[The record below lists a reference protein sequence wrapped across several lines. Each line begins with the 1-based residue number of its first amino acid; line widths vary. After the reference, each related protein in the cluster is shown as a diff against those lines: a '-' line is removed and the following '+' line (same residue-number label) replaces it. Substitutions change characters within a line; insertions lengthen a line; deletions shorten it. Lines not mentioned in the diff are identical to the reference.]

1 MKKMMFVAA
10 CVAAVLAITGCASMQ
25 VATTLNDQKIAS
37 TENNV
42 SHINGDNWGV
52 YLLWLPILTGDTA
65 KPGSI
70 AVMKDTVNV
79 PSVVDMVTKKGKEQ
93 GATKVL
99 DLVSSRSSIPVF
111 WFIIPIVS
119 VKFGEV
125 SGNAVN

>member
-1 MKKMMFVAA
+1 
-10 CVAAVLAITGCASMQ
+10 MQ
-25 VATTLNDQKIAS
+25 VATTFNDEKIAS

-42 SHINGDNWGV
+42 AHINGDNWGV

-79 PSVVDMVTKKGKEQ
+79 PSVVDMVTKKGKDH

-99 DLVSSRSSIPVF
+99 DLVSSKSSIPVF

-119 VKFGEV
+119 LKFVEV